1 QLWLQIVSERRP
13 YIRGAINLLKQNIL
27 IGGSLAII
35 ILLIFLR
42 SIAPTIVAG
51 TAIPISIIGTF
62 VALLA
67 MGSTL
72 NVVSL
77 AGIAFAVGMLV
88 DNAIVVLENIDRHK
102 GMGKS
107 PFKAS
112 YDGTKEVWGAVL
124 ASTLTTVAVFLP
136 VVFLEDEAGQL
147 FRDIALATSV
157 SVTLSL
163 IVSVTVIPMFSNKL
177 YTWTDSTKVKGIKR
191 ITKPLAKFG
200 TLLADGIMAV
210 VALGIRNDFTRLV
223 TIVLL
228 TGGAFLTVYTLMP
241 KMEYLPQGNRD
252 LIVNVL
258 IPPPGLSYEERRKI
272 GEDLF
277 EDFLPYLEKSKD
289 GLPPVR
295 HMFYVGS
302 QQSMIFGVVSADQ
315 LRTPELIPVCK
326 EIVSQIPGVFA
337 ITNQANIFQR
347 GIGEGRSVSV
357 DFSGSNLDEIV
368 QAAGAAMGKIRGAI
382 QDVQVRPIPSLDM
395 LFPESNFIPER
406 DLLRSVGMTAEQ
418 FGVALDVLMDG
429 RDIGDFKEEGKKK
442 IDLILKVADS
452 EVRTPEE
459 LYNSLLVTP
468 MGRTVQVA
476 SLSKMEKTAGLSE
489 IRHLERDRTVS
500 LQVSPPYE
508 TTIQETME
516 IIDNE
521 VLSDLRDRGLL
532 NNIRVGMSGTA
543 DKLTETRQALQW
555 NFVIA
560 AILSFLLM
568 SALLSNFVYP
578 LVIMFTVPLAA
589 AGGFLGLKLLNLFVV
604 AQQMDILTLLGFIIL
619 IGVVVN
625 NAILIVY
632 QALQNVRVEGMDFQ
646 EAVLDSTRTRL
657 RPIYMSAST
666 SVFGML
672 PLVLWPGPG
681 SELYRGLGSVIIGG
695 LAASTIFTVFLIPAL
710 LMFFIPMEKIL
721 GPDEE

>member
-1 QLWLQIVSERRP
+1 
-13 YIRGAINLLKQNIL
+13 
-27 IGGSLAII
+27 
-35 ILLIFLR
+35 
-42 SIAPTIVAG
+42 
-51 TAIPISIIGTF
+51 
-62 VALLA
+62 
-67 MGSTL
+67 
-72 NVVSL
+72 
-77 AGIAFAVGMLV
+77 LV

-191 ITKPLAKFG
+191 ITKPLAKLG

-210 VALGIRNDFTRLV
+210 VALGIRNVFTRLV
-223 TIVLL
+223 TIFLL
-228 TGGAFLTVYTLMP
+228 TGGAFLTVYTLIP

-277 EDFLPYLEKSKD
+277 EDFLPYFEKSKD

>member
-1 QLWLQIVSERRP
+1 
-13 YIRGAINLLKQNIL
+13 
-27 IGGSLAII
+27 
-35 ILLIFLR
+35 
-42 SIAPTIVAG
+42 
-51 TAIPISIIGTF
+51 
-62 VALLA
+62 
-67 MGSTL
+67 
-72 NVVSL
+72 
-77 AGIAFAVGMLV
+77 
-88 DNAIVVLENIDRHK
+88 
-102 GMGKS
+102 
-107 PFKAS
+107 
-112 YDGTKEVWGAVL
+112 
-124 ASTLTTVAVFLP
+124 
-136 VVFLEDEAGQL
+136 
-147 FRDIALATSV
+147 
-157 SVTLSL
+157 
-163 IVSVTVIPMFSNKL
+163 
-177 YTWTDSTKVKGIKR
+177 
-191 ITKPLAKFG
+191 
-200 TLLADGIMAV
+200 
-210 VALGIRNDFTRLV
+210 
-223 TIVLL
+223 
-228 TGGAFLTVYTLMP
+228 
-241 KMEYLPQGNRD
+241 
-252 LIVNVL
+252 
-258 IPPPGLSYEERRKI
+258 
-272 GEDLF
+272 
-277 EDFLPYLEKSKD
+277 
-289 GLPPVR
+289 